1 MTQAFFTGFIT
12 LMSLI
17 LAVGAQNVFILRQ
30 GILRRHVLPLC
41 LFAAASDAL
50 LIWTGVVGFAIVAQL
65 APGIAHLMTWG
76 GALFLGAYG
85 VLRFRAA
92 YLGDYCLELGEGR
105 QSLKKTLITLAGF
118 TFLNPHVYLDT
129 IGLIG
134 AVSAQYDADSLRYAY
149 AIGASVGSLVFF
161 CALGFGA
168 RLLAADYGIQHGLAG
183 AGYFGWPN
191 YVGDRSSVAE
201 LLSRAIVPVGKKNA
215 STKLALSY

>member
-1 MTQAFFTGFIT
+1 MTKAFFTGFVT

-50 LIWTGVVGFAIVAQL
+50 LIWTGVIGFGVLAQMAPGFAR
-65 APGIAHLMTWG
+65 LMTWG
-76 GALFLGAYG
+76 GAVFLCTYGA
-85 VLRFRAA
+85 LRFRAA
-92 YLGDYCLELGEGR
+92 YRGDYRLGLGEGR
-105 QSLKKTLITLAGF
+105 ESLKKTLLTLAGF

-134 AVSAQYDADSLRYAY
+134 AVSAQYDADSLRYAF
-149 AIGASVGSLVFF
+149 ATGASLGSLVFF

-168 RLLAADYGIQHGLAG
+168 RILAPLMGSSKAWRVLDILVGMTMWAIAALL
-183 AGYFGWPN
+183 
-191 YVGDRSSVAE
+191 VCS
-201 LLSRAIVPVGKKNA
+201 
-215 STKLALSY
+215 

>member
-1 MTQAFFTGFIT
+1 MTQAFFTGFVT

-50 LIWTGVVGFAIVAQL
+50 LIWTVVIGFGVLAQMAPGFAR
-65 APGIAHLMTWG
+65 LMTWG
-76 GALFLGAYG
+76 GAVFLCTYGA
-85 VLRFRAA
+85 LRFRAA
-92 YLGDYCLELGEGR
+92 YRGDYRLELGEGR
-105 QSLKKTLITLAGF
+105 ESLKKTLLALAGF

-134 AVSAQYDADSLRYAY
+134 AVSAQYDSDSLRYAF
-149 AIGASVGSLVFF
+149 ATGASLGSLVFF

-168 RLLAADYGIQHGLAG
+168 RILAPLMGSSKAWRVLDILVGMTMWAIAALL
-183 AGYFGWPN
+183 
-191 YVGDRSSVAE
+191 VCS
-201 LLSRAIVPVGKKNA
+201 
-215 STKLALSY
+215 

>member
-1 MTQAFFTGFIT
+1 MTQAFFTGFVT

-50 LIWTGVVGFAIVAQL
+50 LIWTGVIGFGVLAQM
-65 APGIAHLMTWG
+65 APGIARLMTWG
-76 GALFLGAYG
+76 GAVFLCTYGA
-85 VLRFRAA
+85 LRFRAA
-92 YLGDYCLELGEGR
+92 YRGDYRLELGEGR
-105 QSLKKTLITLAGF
+105 ESLKKTLLTLAGF

-134 AVSAQYDADSLRYAY
+134 AVSAQYNADSLRYAF
-149 AIGASVGSLVFF
+149 ATGASLGSLVFF

-168 RLLAADYGIQHGLAG
+168 RLLAPLMGSSKAWRVLDIL
-183 AGYFGWPN
+183 
-191 YVGDRSSVAE
+191 VGMTMWAIAA
-201 LLSRAIVPVGKKNA
+201 LLVG
-215 STKLALSY
+215 S

>member
-1 MTQAFFTGFIT
+1 MTKAFFTGFVT

-50 LIWTGVVGFAIVAQL
+50 LIWTGVIGFGVLAQM
-65 APGIAHLMTWG
+65 APGIARLMTWG
-76 GALFLGAYG
+76 GAVFLCSYGA
-85 VLRFRAA
+85 LRFRAA
-92 YLGDYCLELGEGR
+92 YRGDYRLELGEGR
-105 QSLKKTLITLAGF
+105 ESLKKTLLTLAGF

-134 AVSAQYDADSLRYAY
+134 AVSAQYDADSLRYAF
-149 AIGASVGSLVFF
+149 ATGASLGSLVFF

-168 RLLAADYGIQHGLAG
+168 RILAPLMGSSKSWRVLDILVGMTMWAIAALL
-183 AGYFGWPN
+183 
-191 YVGDRSSVAE
+191 VCS
-201 LLSRAIVPVGKKNA
+201 
-215 STKLALSY
+215 

>member
-1 MTQAFFTGFIT
+1 MTQAFVTGFIT

-30 GILRRHVLPLC
+30 GIIRRHVLPLC

-50 LIWTGVVGFAIVAQL
+50 LIWTGVVGFAVVAKL

-85 VLRFRAA
+85 ALRFRTA
-92 YLGDYCLELGEGR
+92 YLGDYHLELGEGR
-105 QSLKKTLITLAGF
+105 QSLKKTLMTLAGF

-134 AVSAQYDADSLRYAY
+134 AVSAQYNANSLRYAF
-149 AIGASVGSLVFF
+149 ATGASFGSLVFF
-161 CALGFGA
+161 CALGFCA
-168 RLLAADYGIQHGLAG
+168 RLLAPIMG
-183 AGYFGWPN
+183 
-191 YVGDRSSVAE
+191 S
-201 LLSRAIVPVGKKNA
+201 SRAWRMLDILVGVTMWTIA
-215 STKLALSY
+215 VFLISA

>member
-1 MTQAFFTGFIT
+1 VTQTFFTGFVT

-50 LIWTGVVGFAIVAQL
+50 LIWTGVIGFGVLAQM
-65 APGIAHLMTWG
+65 APGIARLMTWG
-76 GALFLGAYG
+76 GAVFLCTYGA
-85 VLRFRAA
+85 LRFRAA
-92 YLGDYCLELGEGR
+92 YRGDYRLELGEGR
-105 QSLKKTLITLAGF
+105 ESLKKTLLTLAGF

-134 AVSAQYDADSLRYAY
+134 AVSAQYDADSLRYAF
-149 AIGASVGSLVFF
+149 ATGASLGSLVFF

-168 RLLAADYGIQHGLAG
+168 RLLAPLMGSSKAWRVLDIL
-183 AGYFGWPN
+183 
-191 YVGDRSSVAE
+191 VGMTMWAIAA
-201 LLSRAIVPVGKKNA
+201 LLVCS
-215 STKLALSY
+215 

>member
-1 MTQAFFTGFIT
+1 LTQAFFTGFIT

-50 LIWTGVVGFAIVAQL
+50 LIWTGVIGFGVLAQMAPGFAR
-65 APGIAHLMTWG
+65 LMTWG
-76 GALFLGAYG
+76 GAVFLCTYGA
-85 VLRFRAA
+85 LRFRAA
-92 YLGDYCLELGEGR
+92 YRGDYGLELGEGGQR
-105 QSLKKTLITLAGF
+105 LKMTLMTLAGF

-134 AVSAQYDADSLRYAY
+134 AISAQYEADSLRYAF
-149 AIGASVGSLVFF
+149 ATGASVGSLVFF

-168 RLLAADYGIQHGLAG
+168 RILAPVMQSQKAWRVLDVLVGMTMWTIAAVLL
-183 AGYFGWPN
+183 
-191 YVGDRSSVAE
+191 RS
-201 LLSRAIVPVGKKNA
+201 
-215 STKLALSY
+215 

>member
-1 MTQAFFTGFIT
+1 MTQAFFTGFVT

-50 LIWTGVVGFAIVAQL
+50 LIWTGVIGFGVLAQM
-65 APGIAHLMTWG
+65 APGIARLMTWG
-76 GALFLGAYG
+76 GAVFLCTYGA
-85 VLRFRAA
+85 LRFRAA
-92 YLGDYCLELGEGR
+92 YRGDYRLELGEGR
-105 QSLKKTLITLAGF
+105 ESLKKTLLTLAGF

-134 AVSAQYDADSLRYAY
+134 AVSAQYDADSLRYAF
-149 AIGASVGSLVFF
+149 ATGASLGSLVFF

-168 RLLAADYGIQHGLAG
+168 RLLAPLTGSSKAWRVLDIL
-183 AGYFGWPN
+183 
-191 YVGDRSSVAE
+191 VGMTMWAIAA
-201 LLSRAIVPVGKKNA
+201 LLVCS
-215 STKLALSY
+215 

>member
-1 MTQAFFTGFIT
+1 VTQAFFTGFVT

-50 LIWTGVVGFAIVAQL
+50 LIWTGVIGFGVLAQM
-65 APGIAHLMTWG
+65 APGIARLMTWG
-76 GALFLGAYG
+76 GAVFLCTYGA
-85 VLRFRAA
+85 LRFRAA
-92 YLGDYCLELGEGR
+92 YRGDYRLELSEGR
-105 QSLKKTLITLAGF
+105 ESLKKTLLTLAGF

-134 AVSAQYDADSLRYAY
+134 AVSAQYDADSLRYAF
-149 AIGASVGSLVFF
+149 ATGASLGSLVFF

-168 RLLAADYGIQHGLAG
+168 RLLAPLMGSSKAWRVLDIL
-183 AGYFGWPN
+183 
-191 YVGDRSSVAE
+191 VGMTMWAIAA
-201 LLSRAIVPVGKKNA
+201 LLVCS
-215 STKLALSY
+215 

>member
-50 LIWTGVVGFAIVAQL
+50 LIWTGVIGFGVLAQMAPGFAR
-65 APGIAHLMTWG
+65 LMAWG
-76 GALFLGAYG
+76 GAVFLCTYGA
-85 VLRFRAA
+85 LRFRAA
-92 YLGDYCLELGEGR
+92 YRGDYGLELGEGG
-105 QSLKKTLITLAGF
+105 QSLKMTLMTLAGF

-134 AVSAQYDADSLRYAY
+134 AVSAQYEADSLRYAF
-149 AIGASVGSLVFF
+149 ATGASVGSLVFF

-168 RLLAADYGIQHGLAG
+168 RILAPVMQSQKAWRLLDVLVGMTMWTIAAVVL
-183 AGYFGWPN
+183 
-191 YVGDRSSVAE
+191 RS
-201 LLSRAIVPVGKKNA
+201 
-215 STKLALSY
+215 